1 MSGTPVFAKVAMA
14 LAFALMLLFS
24 PHYPWYIVWLI
35 PFFVLAP
42 NLPLLAYLMAFFYLF
57 TTPLADGT
65 IAKMFL
71 VNKILYGA
79 VLLGW
84 LVSLVL
90 RRLPMER
97 WFVSRERKACVPYP
111 GIRNS

>member
-65 IAKMFL
+65 VPKMFL
-71 VNKILYGA
+71 VNKILYGVV
-79 VLLGW
+79 VLACL
-84 LVSLVL
+84 LQLML
-90 RRLPMER
+90 RRWPMKQ
-97 WFVSRERKACVPYP
+97 WFVSAEREECQPYP